1 MTERP
6 SGPDQPLL
14 SSNPDFPRYDRRHE
28 HVMSVTGEQRIV
40 RRVQLAFAPLHK
52 AAFGVATGIVF
63 GGLVVFVTLLDMI
76 LDPTRQMPLDLLAQ
90 YFDGYTVSILGA
102 LVGGAW
108 GFVVGFFA
116 GWFVAFA
123 RNAVMA
129 LWVIYFRA
137 RADWQRTNDFLDYI

>member
-1 MTERP
+1 
-6 SGPDQPLL
+6 
-14 SSNPDFPRYDRRHE
+14 
-28 HVMSVTGEQRIV
+28 
-40 RRVQLAFAPLHK
+40 
-52 AAFGVATGIVF
+52 
-63 GGLVVFVTLLDMI
+63 
-76 LDPTRQMPLDLLAQ
+76 MPLDLLAQ

-108 GFVVGFFA
+108 GFVVGFVA